1 MAVPA
6 SATDLYSHR
15 GGAFGPISGPVSN
28 ATELTLHDTNELT
41 YVTRAVYVGGAGD
54 LKVTMQ
60 NGTEVSFVGVLA
72 GTVLPIR
79 CHIVWDTGSS
89 ATSVVALW

>member
-6 SATDLYSHR
+6 SAEDTYDLR
-15 GGAFGPISGPVSN
+15 GGAFGPISGPASN
-28 ATELTLHDTNELT
+28 AAEVTLHDTNELS
-41 YVTRAVYVGGAGD
+41 YVTRGVYVGGAGD

-60 NGTEVSFVGVLA
+60 TGAEVTFVGVVA

-79 CHIVWDTGSS
+79 CHILWLTGST

>member
-6 SATDLYSHR
+6 TAEDTYDAR

-28 ATELTLHDTNELT
+28 AAAVTVHNTTELS
-41 YVTRAVYVGGAGD
+41 YVTRAVYVGAAGT

-60 NGTEVSFVGVLA
+60 NGTAVSFVGVVA

-79 CHIVWDTGSS
+79 CHIIWDDGTTADSI
-89 ATSVVALW
+89 VALW

>member
-6 SATDLYSHR
+6 TAEDTYDAR
-15 GGAFGPISGPVSN
+15 GGAFGPITGPVSN
-28 ATELTLHDTNELT
+28 AAAVTLHDTTELT
-41 YVTRAVYVGGAGD
+41 YVTRAVYVGGAGT

-60 NGTEVSFVGVLA
+60 NGTAVSFVGVVA

-79 CHIVWDTGSS
+79 CHILWDTGSTAS
-89 ATSVVALW
+89 SVVALW